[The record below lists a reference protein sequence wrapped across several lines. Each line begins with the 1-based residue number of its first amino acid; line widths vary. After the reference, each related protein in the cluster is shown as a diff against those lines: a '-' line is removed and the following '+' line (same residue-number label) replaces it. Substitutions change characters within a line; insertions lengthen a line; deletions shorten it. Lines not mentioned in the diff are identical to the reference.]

1 MIHHPLHTQIS
12 RELDPGEQIQWAG
25 QPDPKASAITAA
37 RLCLPAAAFMI
48 FLTWLVFSSVLTD
61 WNRFGG
67 FSSTSLLVLGFVVFG
82 AGFSLFLALLP
93 LWTRSVAKNTI
104 YVITQ
109 RRLMTIRQLGSQ
121 KQVKSIPARN
131 IINIEYTEH
140 TNSFGDL
147 LVESD
152 SQPRITKLRGISQ
165 VQEAE
170 RVLRSILA

>member
-1 MIHHPLHTQIS
+1 MIHHPLHNQIS
-12 RELDPGEQIQWAG
+12 RELDPGEQIKWAG

-37 RLCLPAAAFMI
+37 KLCLPAAAFML
-48 FLTWLVFSSVLTD
+48 FLTWLVFSSWLSQ
-61 WNRFGG
+61 FGG

-93 LWTRSVAKNTI
+93 LWTHSVAKNTI

-109 RRLMTIRQLGSQ
+109 RRLMTIRQPGSQ

-131 IINIEYTEH
+131 IINIEYTQH
-140 TNSFGDL
+140 ASNFGDL

>member
-1 MIHHPLHTQIS
+1 MIHHPLHNQIS
-12 RELDPGEQIQWAG
+12 RELDPGEKIKWAG

-37 RLCLPAAAFMI
+37 KLCLPTAAFMI
-48 FLTWLVFSSVLTD
+48 FLTWLAFSSVLSN
-61 WNRFGG
+61 WSQFGG
-67 FSSTSLLVLGFVVFG
+67 FSSTNLLVLGFVVFG
-82 AGFSLFLALLP
+82 MGFSLFLALLP

-109 RRLMTIRQLGSQ
+109 RRLMTVRQLGSQ

-131 IINIEYTEH
+131 IINIEYTQH
-140 TNSFGDL
+140 ASNFGDL
-147 LVESD
+147 LVESN
-152 SQPRITKLRGISQ
+152 SQPRITKLRGIAQ